1 MARRSFANVCLA
13 AIAALSAC
21 LVPRSPAGTPAMRR
35 AVASTVIAPGVV
47 HRRIVDSTGPFVLN
61 VVTVDLRSR
70 AYEVRHVRARD
81 SLVARER
88 VSAMVARQP
97 GGAASVMA
105 AINADF
111 FNVQTGEN
119 ENNQVIDGEWWKGL
133 RVSDSPFDMFDTMHA
148 QFGIDAAG
156 RPLLDRFVLMG
167 TALRGAATF
176 PIGAVNFLPRTGPEA
191 TALYTPRLGTTPR
204 DTVRTMAEV
213 VLRSIAVR
221 GDTNT
226 YVAASAPAR
235 VGGNR
240 IAAGTNVLAAYGTRA
255 TTVAAIKTGDTIR
268 VVLRAAG
275 QSGDGPE
282 VTPTMLIGGWPRIL
296 RGGQNVARRAP
307 WDEGT
312 LSSNAEARHP
322 RSAVGFSRDSTRLYI
337 VSVDGRQAASVG
349 MTLIELADFM
359 KAEGAWDALNFDGGG
374 STTMVVQGRV
384 VNTPA
389 DPAGER
395 PVGNAL
401 IVVRR
406 PAGG

>member
-1 MARRSFANVCLA
+1 MLFAACMLPRARTGPA
-13 AIAALSAC
+13 A
-21 LVPRSPAGTPAMRR
+21 PRR
-35 AVASTVIAPGVV
+35 AITTTTLAPGVV

-97 GGAASVMA
+97 GGAESVLA

-133 RVSDSPFDMFDTMHA
+133 RVSDSPFDMFDVMHA

-167 TALRGAATF
+167 TALRGAAAF
-176 PIGAVNFLPRTGPEA
+176 PIGAVNFLPRSGPEA
-191 TALYTPRLGTTPR
+191 TALYTARLSVTPR

-213 VLRSIAVR
+213 PLRPIAAR
-221 GDTNT
+221 GDTT
-226 YVAASAPAR
+226 VYVAAGAAVR
-235 VGGNR
+235 TGGNR
-240 IAAGTNVLAAYGTRA
+240 IGAGTSVLAAYGARA
-255 TTVAAIKTGDTIR
+255 TIVAAIRAGDTIR

-282 VTPTMLIGGWPRIL
+282 VAPTMLIGGWPRIL
-296 RGGQNVARRAP
+296 RDGQNVARRAP

-322 RSAVGFSRDSTRLYI
+322 RSAVGFNRDSTKLYL
-337 VSVDGRQAASVG
+337 VSVDGRQTASVG
-349 MTLIELADFM
+349 MTLIELAEFM
-359 KAEGAWDALNFDGGG
+359 KVEGAWQALNFDGGG
-374 STTMVVQGRV
+374 STTMVVRGRV

-406 PAGG
+406 PGG